1 MSIGEVIDM
10 IRGTGGPMNGE
21 VLLLDA
27 ITNPEVTHIDG
38 FIAFNPDRLICFIAF
53 NPDRLICNALSGS
66 VIGDDR
72 GGALGSKVVTTCCG
86 ASRLVTLV
94 EVYRAVMPSLV
105 LATSGLRR
113 ER

>member
-1 MSIGEVIDM
+1 MSIDKMSIGEVIDM

-38 FIAFNPDRLICFIAF
+38 FIAF